1 MRASVYH
8 NIARDEHGRMINF
21 DGYQPGQPLVHVL
34 EAEIDPGT
42 GDGTAEEL
50 AERIFTA
57 CNLAP
62 DELTGRLRTIATA
75 YRHRGLR
82 SQSPGDV
89 TAVGDGD
96 TRVIMSVDSFG
107 FTRVTGALNIV
118 GTGQHGTVPWPAPVW
133 MLHRWDRH
141 DDVVTPHPTDEDAL
155 RQLAGHARSSWA
167 AVAGQGGVPA
177 TPPLADQDTVDSYY
191 GPDGSEGG
199 PCGDEEGYS
208 LYRVELA
215 SPPPAVPPL
224 IAAAHPHLAIDLAS
238 ADGRAIYRLF
248 RRIKAIEHGD
258 GNWPGVDV
266 VEALKDW
273 LVSCGLDIG
282 AAAPDLP

>member
-133 MLHRWDRH
+133 MLHRWDRN

-167 AVAGQGGVPA
+167 AAAGQGGVPA